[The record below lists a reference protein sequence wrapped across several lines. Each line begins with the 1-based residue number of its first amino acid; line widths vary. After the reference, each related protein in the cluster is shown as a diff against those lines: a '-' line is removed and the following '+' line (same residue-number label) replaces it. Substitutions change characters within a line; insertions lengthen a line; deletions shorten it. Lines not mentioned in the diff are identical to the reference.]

1 MLRLSYVEYNQ
12 SKARVSR
19 IQLLVAVI
27 LEVLS
32 SLILSICSCID
43 IRPMIFVLL
52 VVIMTF
58 SIPCFE
64 RCDYIYTYIYIYNSM
79 VEFPAM
85 PLWCWLNV
93 NLKSG
98 RWYQGSG
105 VVVQYDGPGTLR
117 QFNCRWFLQYLKSHP
132 WTSPSLNSLFLLMLF
147 LSSPLPLTMPYWI
160 ASPFL

>member
-64 RCDYIYTYIYIYNSM
+64 RCDYIYTYIYIIRWSN
-79 VEFPAM
+79 FPPCHCDADWM
-85 PLWCWLNV
+85 STS
-93 NLKSG
+93 NLGVGIKAQVFLCNMTGQEHSDSLTAG
-98 RWYQGSG
+98 GSYSIWKAIPEHRHRLTVYFYQCC
-105 VVVQYDGPGTLR
+105 
-117 QFNCRWFLQYLKSHP
+117 F
-132 WTSPSLNSLFLLMLF
+132 
-147 LSSPLPLTMPYWI
+147 
-160 ASPFL
+160 